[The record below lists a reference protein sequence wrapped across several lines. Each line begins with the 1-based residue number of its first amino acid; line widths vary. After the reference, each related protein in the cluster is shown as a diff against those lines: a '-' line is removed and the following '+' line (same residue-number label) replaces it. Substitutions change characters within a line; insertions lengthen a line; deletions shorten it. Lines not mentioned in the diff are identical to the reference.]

1 MKRKIKIIISTFACL
16 TMMFNLVAC
25 SQENN
30 VSTSGSTTS
39 EEDNVTLKL
48 SYGHGI
54 SDPAKSDET
63 AFGYY
68 FKEYIDEHCDSIN
81 VQLYGG
87 ATLGSSEDVMGSI
100 AANTVEMGVYEVGT
114 LNNYDPETM
123 VFSLPGAFRDS
134 EEVNYMIDSQWAK
147 DFFEES
153 SKNTNLMVLGGACK
167 GMRCFNVEGYELR
180 EVEDIAGLTLRVM
193 DTPLYVE
200 LIEALGANPVPMA
213 MSEVYVAIQNNVI
226 DGQENPVVNIVNN
239 SSCYNAA
246 YYESIYVLGKIN
258 GTYPANSLGLSPY
271 AHNGV
276 YFVGNGGSF
285 SGLYSVTSGAFI
297 YAPETGASICV
308 AADNSNVQVNNSW
321 CDSAAVGNNA
331 TMQTQSVSNLW
342 LAMGKNA
349 KYNGISNSKIDK
361 YSYFTTDDLSVF
373 Y

>member
-25 SQENN
+25 SQENT
-30 VSTSGSTTS
+30 VSNSGSTTS
-39 EEDNVTLKL
+39 EKDKVTLKL

-68 FKEYIDEHCDSIN
+68 FKEYIDEHCDSID

-153 SKNTNLMVLGGACK
+153 SKDTNLMVLGGACK

-180 EVEDIAGLTLRVM
+180 KVEDIAGLTLRVM

-226 DGQENPVVNIVNN
+226 DGQENPVVNIVNDILYEVTDWVVLDN
-239 SSCYNAA
+239 HAPCIVLYYISRDFFENLSDNQQVAVREAAA
-246 YYESIYVLGKIN
+246 YAQEKAREVLVNLNNEAITTLESHGMTVYEPTAEELEDWHAKFAPVCEQYMRDQIGDEIVD
-258 GTYPANSLGLSPY
+258 GLLEVIEDY
-271 AHNGV
+271 RA
-276 YFVGNGGSF
+276 
-285 SGLYSVTSGAFI
+285 
-297 YAPETGASICV
+297 
-308 AADNSNVQVNNSW
+308 
-321 CDSAAVGNNA
+321 
-331 TMQTQSVSNLW
+331 
-342 LAMGKNA
+342 
-349 KYNGISNSKIDK
+349 
-361 YSYFTTDDLSVF
+361 
-373 Y
+373 